1 MNTSS
6 VLHPLLVKVIGS
18 ADYVAGSLQL
28 NSCIDDFIAAASGA
42 DCDHISRFWVAC
54 DVSRRNRET
63 SS

>member
-28 NSCIDDFIAAASGA
+28 NSCIDDFIAAASG
-42 DCDHISRFWVAC
+42 DHISRFWVAC